1 MLNEH
6 EVDYLLMRLGLKPN
20 QPAAEAIRLIYLK
33 GHPYGGAAR
42 ACKVPVHKMEPLWRQ
57 AEAIRAGF
65 TVTELEAAVRGIPT
79 DKANELLAYQRRR
92 EVEATM
98 ASAQRSALKAAGLT
112 DEQIEKALTP

>member
-65 TVTELEAAVRGIPT
+65 TVTELEADGKEP
-79 DKANELLAYQRRR
+79 NELLAYQRRR